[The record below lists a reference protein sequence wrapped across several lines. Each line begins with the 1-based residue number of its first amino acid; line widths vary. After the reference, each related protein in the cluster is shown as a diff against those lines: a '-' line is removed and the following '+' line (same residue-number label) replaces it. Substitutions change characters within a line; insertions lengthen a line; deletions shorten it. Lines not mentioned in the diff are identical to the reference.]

1 MKYGIRII
9 LCAALC
15 AVALTLA
22 VFTLSGFSTTNTGA
36 RTRSSLPAVSEGS
49 FVLGE
54 VDGNIAVFAGG
65 DMENPISVTNIEL
78 SQLREAD
85 RSMISAG
92 LVAGSESELMQLLE
106 DLGS

>member
-15 AVALTLA
+15 ALALTMA
-22 VFTLSGFSTTNTGA
+22 VFTLAGFSPA
-36 RTRSSLPAVSEGS
+36 RTARRNLPVVSEGS

-54 VDGNIAVFAGG
+54 MDGNVAVFAGG
-65 DMENPISVTNIEL
+65 NMESPITVTNIEL
-78 SQLREAD
+78 DQLREAD
-85 RSMISAG
+85 RSLISAG
-92 LVAGSESELMQLLE
+92 LIAGSESELMQLLE

>member
-9 LCAALC
+9 LCGALC
-15 AVALTLA
+15 ALALTMA
-22 VFTLSGFSTTNTGA
+22 VFTLAGFSPSRAHTN
-36 RTRSSLPAVSEGS
+36 PPVVSEGS

-54 VDGNIAVFAGG
+54 IDGNIAVFANG
-65 DMENPISVTNIEL
+65 DMQNPLTVTNIEL
-78 SQLREAD
+78 NQLREAD

>member
-1 MKYGIRII
+1 MKNGIKII

-22 VFTLSGFSTTNTGA
+22 VFTLAGFSPTRTA
-36 RTRSSLPAVSEGS
+36 RTSLPVVSEGS

-54 VDGNIAVFAGG
+54 LDGNIAVFASGN
-65 DMENPISVTNIEL
+65 MQTPITITNIEL
-78 SQLREAD
+78 DQLREAD
-85 RSMISAG
+85 RSLISAG

>member
-1 MKYGIRII
+1 MKFGIRII

-15 AVALTLA
+15 ALALTMA
-22 VFTLSGFSTTNTGA
+22 VFTLAGFSPS
-36 RTRSSLPAVSEGS
+36 RTRMNPPVVSEGS

-54 VDGNIAVFAGG
+54 SNGNIAVFANG
-65 DMENPISVTNIEL
+65 DMQNPLTVTNIEL
-78 SQLREAD
+78 DQLREAD

-92 LVAGSESELMQLLE
+92 HVAGSESELMQLLE

>member
-9 LCAALC
+9 LCAVLC

-22 VFTLSGFSTTNTGA
+22 VFTLSGFSPSRA
-36 RTRSSLPAVSEGS
+36 RTKLPAVSEGS
-49 FVLGE
+49 YVLGE
-54 VDGNIAVFAGG
+54 LDGNIAVFAGG
-65 DMENPISVTNIEL
+65 DMETPISVTNIEL
-78 SQLREAD
+78 AQLREAD
-85 RSMISAG
+85 RELISAG

>member
-1 MKYGIRII
+1 MKLGIRII
-9 LCAALC
+9 LCAVLC
-15 AVALTLA
+15 ALALTMA
-22 VFTLSGFSTTNTGA
+22 VFTLAGFSSA
-36 RTRSSLPAVSEGS
+36 RTRTSPPVVSEGS

-54 VDGNIAVFAGG
+54 VDGNIAVFANG
-65 DMENPISVTNIEL
+65 DMRNPLTVTNIEL
-78 SQLREAD
+78 DQLREAD

>member
-22 VFTLSGFSTTNTGA
+22 VFTLSGFSTSGT
-36 RTRSSLPAVSEGS
+36 RTRTNLPAVSEGS

-54 VDGNIAVFAGG
+54 VDGNVAVFAGG
-65 DMENPISVTNIEL
+65 DMETPISVTNIEL
-78 SQLREAD
+78 AQLREAD
-85 RSMISAG
+85 RDMISAG
-92 LVAGSESELMQLLE
+92 LIADSETELMQLLE

>member
-9 LCAALC
+9 LCVALC
-15 AVALTLA
+15 ALALTMA
-22 VFTLSGFSTTNTGA
+22 VFTLSGFSPS
-36 RTRSSLPAVSEGS
+36 RPSHKLPELSEGS

-54 VDGNIAVFAGG
+54 SDGNIAVFANGN
-65 DMENPISVTNIEL
+65 MESPITVTNIEL
-78 SQLREAD
+78 DQLREAD

>member
-15 AVALTLA
+15 AAALTMA
-22 VFTLSGFSTTNTGA
+22 VFTLAGFSPSRPA
-36 RTRSSLPAVSEGS
+36 RAVLPEVSEGS

-54 VDGNIAVFAGG
+54 LDGNIAVFASGNM
-65 DMENPISVTNIEL
+65 DEPITVTNIEL
-78 SQLREAD
+78 KQLREAD

>member
-1 MKYGIRII
+1 MKFGIRII

-15 AVALTLA
+15 ALALTMA
-22 VFTLSGFSTTNTGA
+22 VFTLAGFSPS
-36 RTRSSLPAVSEGS
+36 RTRTPPVFSEEGS
-49 FVLGE
+49 YVLGE
-54 VDGNIAVFAGG
+54 CDGNIAVFANG
-65 DMENPISVTNIEL
+65 DMRNPITITNIEL
-78 SQLREAD
+78 DQLREAD

>member
-15 AVALTLA
+15 AIALTLA
-22 VFTLSGFSTTNTGA
+22 VFTLSGFSPVH
-36 RTRSSLPAVSEGS
+36 TRPRPNLPDVSEGS
-49 FVLGE
+49 FVLGA
-54 VDGNIAVFAGG
+54 VDGNVAVFAGG

-78 SQLREAD
+78 EQLRETD
-85 RSMISAG
+85 REMISEG

>member
-22 VFTLSGFSTTNTGA
+22 VFTLSGFSPS
-36 RTRSSLPAVSEGS
+36 RTRTKLPNVSEGS
-49 FVLGE
+49 YVLGE
-54 VDGNIAVFAGG
+54 VDGNVAVFTGG
-65 DMENPISVTNIEL
+65 DMENPVSVTNIEL
-78 SQLREAD
+78 GQLREAD
-85 RSMISAG
+85 RDMISAG

>member
-15 AVALTLA
+15 AVALTMA
-22 VFTLSGFSTTNTGA
+22 VFTLAGFSPSHP
-36 RTRSSLPAVSEGS
+36 TRANPPEVREGS

-54 VDGNIAVFAGG
+54 LDGNIAVFASGNM
-65 DMENPISVTNIEL
+65 DEPITVTNIEL
-78 SQLREAD
+78 RQLREAD

>member
-9 LCAALC
+9 LC
-15 AVALTLA
+15 VALFALALTMA
-22 VFTLSGFSTTNTGA
+22 VFTLAGFSPSRAPRTN
-36 RTRSSLPAVSEGS
+36 LPAAGDGK

-54 VDGNIAVFAGG
+54 MDGNIAVFTSG
-65 DMENPISVTNIEL
+65 DLENPITVTNIEL
-78 SQLREAD
+78 DQLREAD
-85 RSMISAG
+85 RSLISAG

>member
-1 MKYGIRII
+1 MKLGIRII

-15 AVALTLA
+15 ALALTMA
-22 VFTLSGFSTTNTGA
+22 VFTLSGFSHPRTHTGA
-36 RTRSSLPAVSEGS
+36 PVVSEGS

-54 VDGNIAVFAGG
+54 VGGNIAVFANG
-65 DMENPISVTNIEL
+65 DMENPLTVTNIEL
-78 SQLREAD
+78 DQLREAD
-85 RSMISAG
+85 RTMISDG

>member
-1 MKYGIRII
+1 MRRFVRAGADYG
-9 LCAALC
+9 
-15 AVALTLA
+15 
-22 VFTLSGFSTTNTGA
+22 
-36 RTRSSLPAVSEGS
+36 RTRMNPPVVSEGS

-54 VDGNIAVFAGG
+54 SNGNRAVFANG
-65 DMENPISVTNIEL
+65 DMQNPLTVTNIEL
-78 SQLREAD
+78 DQLREAD

>member
-15 AVALTLA
+15 AIALTLA
-22 VFTLSGFSTTNTGA
+22 VFTLSGFSEGRA
-36 RTRSSLPAVSEGS
+36 RAKLPDVGEGS

-54 VDGNIAVFAGG
+54 VDGNVAIFAGG
-65 DMENPISVTNIEL
+65 DMDAPVSVTNIEL
-78 SQLREAD
+78 DQLREAD
-85 RSMISAG
+85 REMINSG